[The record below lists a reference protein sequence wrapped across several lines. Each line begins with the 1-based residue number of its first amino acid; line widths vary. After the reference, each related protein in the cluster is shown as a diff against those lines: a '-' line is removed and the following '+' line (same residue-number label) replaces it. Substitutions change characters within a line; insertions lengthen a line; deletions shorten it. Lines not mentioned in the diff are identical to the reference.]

1 MWRSAPPEVVDEAFW
16 GSGRPPLSARRPP
29 LVGLMTATVV
39 LGIAGTLAGV
49 LALWPYGHHAA
60 AGGLGPVKTDG
71 AAVERVT
78 RGGCGTPGASHCLH
92 VTAKLLDGAA
102 AGKLTRFTIVGQV
115 GSLVLRPG
123 DHIRVYPTK
132 LPPGARTASGRKP
145 DAYGFADFDRRVPM
159 LWLAIGFAVLLL
171 LTGRMRG
178 LRALVGLV
186 ASLVLVVE
194 FVIPAILDGRSPVA
208 VALVG
213 AFAVMLVTMP
223 LSYGLGA
230 KMVAALLGTGASLL
244 LAAGLASGF
253 AHLAHLSGAASD
265 ESLYLSAS
273 DSTLSLQGLLIAGM
287 VIGALG
293 VLVDLTVSQASTVV
307 ALRRANPVLGARELF
322 RGAMDVGHDHIA
334 ATVNT
339 LVFAYAGATLPILLI
354 FTIGG
359 TSFTDAVNGEAV
371 AEEVIAALIGSI
383 GLIASMPITTGLAAL
398 LATRMS
404 NHQLA
409 AAEEHTH

>member
-1 MWRSAPPEVVDEAFW
+1 
-16 GSGRPPLSARRPP
+16 LSVRRLG
-29 LVGLMTATVV
+29 LVGLMKAIVAVGIVGT
-39 LGIAGTLAGV
+39 IAGALV
-49 LALWPYGHHAA
+49 LWPYGRHDHAR
-60 AGGLGPVKTDG
+60 GLGPVKTNG
-71 AAVERVT
+71 AVVQKVT
-78 RGGCGTPGASHCLH
+78 TGDCGTPGPAHCLH
-92 VTAKLLDGAA
+92 VKAKLLDGAA
-102 AGKLTRFTIVGQV
+102 AGTVTGFTILGQV
-115 GSLVLRPG
+115 GSLVLQRG
-123 DHIRVYPTK
+123 DHIRVYATK
-132 LPPGARTASGRKP
+132 LPPGARSVSGRKP
-145 DAYGFADFDRRVPM
+145 DAYGFADFDRRAPM
-159 LWLAIGFAVLLL
+159 LWLAIGFVVLLL

-178 LRALVGLV
+178 LRALVGLA
-186 ASLVLVVE
+186 ASLLLVVE
-194 FVIPAILDGRSPVA
+194 FLIPAILHGHSPVA
-208 VALVG
+208 VAVVG